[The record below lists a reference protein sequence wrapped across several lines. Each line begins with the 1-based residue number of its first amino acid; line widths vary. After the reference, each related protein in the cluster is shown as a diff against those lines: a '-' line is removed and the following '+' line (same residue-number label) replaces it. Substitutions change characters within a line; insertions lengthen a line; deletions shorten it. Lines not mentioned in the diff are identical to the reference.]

1 MATLHLHRFNFEY
14 KFSYGIEEKHL
25 KNKDNTM
32 KKLLATVLISTL
44 AFMGCKSTNE
54 KENFA
59 EKIELAHQ
67 KEQFLSN
74 EAIQFNIKLEF
85 GGKERLNAKMTVL
98 TNSSKGV
105 LEFKNKSK
113 IIFNQDKVFYSSNI
127 PNKESVRFDA
137 YTWEYFFLF
146 PFKLSDQGTKWNTYD
161 NKEDNHNDYITQK
174 LTFESGTGD
183 APDDWYV
190 VYANKSNNLIE
201 KAAYIVTVKGN
212 KEEAEK
218 NPHAIQYLEY
228 KDVDG
233 VPIATKWLFWEWKE
247 GEGLTKEI
255 GNATLSNIRFI
266 SVDKDTF
273 TPDLDFKTK

>member
-1 MATLHLHRFNFEY
+1 
-14 KFSYGIEEKHL
+14 
-25 KNKDNTM
+25 M

-44 AFMGCKSTNE
+44 AFIGCKSTNE
-54 KENFA
+54 KEDFA

-67 KEQFLSN
+67 KQQFLSN

-85 GGKERLNAKMTVL
+85 GGKEKLNAKMTVL

-105 LEFKNKSK
+105 LEFKNGAK
-113 IIFNQDKVFYSSNI
+113 IIFNQNKVFYSSNI
-127 PNKESVRFDA
+127 PNEESVRFDA
-137 YTWEYFFLF
+137 FTWEYFFLF
-146 PFKLSDQGTKWNTYD
+146 PFKLSDPGTKWNPYENNESD
-161 NKEDNHNDYITQK
+161 NKNYITQK

-212 KEEAEK
+212 KEQAEQ
-218 NPHAIQYLEY
+218 NPHAIQYLDY
-228 KDVDG
+228 KDING

-247 GEGLTKEI
+247 GQGLTKEI
-255 GNATLSNIRFI
+255 GNAALSDIQFI
-266 SVDKDTF
+266 SVDKNTF
-273 TPDLDFKTK
+273 TPGADFKTK

>member
-1 MATLHLHRFNFEY
+1 
-14 KFSYGIEEKHL
+14 
-25 KNKDNTM
+25 M
-32 KKLLATVLISTL
+32 KKLLATAILSTL
-44 AFMGCKSTNE
+44 AFMGCKSTTE
-54 KENFA
+54 KQDFTD
-59 EKIELAHQ
+59 KIEFAHHKQ
-67 KEQFLSN
+67 QFLSK

-85 GGKERLNAKMTVL
+85 GGKERLNAKMIVL

-113 IIFNQDKVFYSSNI
+113 IIFDQDKVFYSAAI
-127 PNKESVRFDA
+127 PNEESVRFDA
-137 YTWEYFFLF
+137 FTWEYFFLF
-146 PFKLSDQGTKWNTYD
+146 PFKLSDRGTKWNPYE
-161 NKEDNHNDYITQK
+161 NKEIDHNDYLTQK

-190 VYANKSNNLIE
+190 VYAKKSDNLIE

-228 KDVDG
+228 EEVDG
-233 VPIATKWLFWEWKE
+233 VPIATKWLFWEWKKE
-247 GEGLTKEI
+247 EGLTKEI
-255 GNATLSNIRFI
+255 GKATLSDIQFV

-273 TPDLDFKTK
+273 RPGANFKTK

>member
-1 MATLHLHRFNFEY
+1 
-14 KFSYGIEEKHL
+14 
-25 KNKDNTM
+25 M
-32 KKLLATVLISTL
+32 KKLLATTLLSTL
-44 AFMGCKSTNE
+44 TFMGCKSTPE
-54 KENFA
+54 KENFK

-67 KEQFLSN
+67 KQQFLSK

-85 GGKERLNAKMTVL
+85 GEKERLNVKMTVL

-113 IIFNQDKVFYSSNI
+113 IIFDQDKVFYSAAI
-127 PNKESVRFDA
+127 PNEESVRFDA
-137 YTWEYFFLF
+137 FTWQYFFLF
-146 PFKLSDQGTKWNTYD
+146 PYKLSDLGTIWNPYD
-161 NKEDNHNDYITQK
+161 NKESDHNDYLTQK

-190 VYANKSNNLIE
+190 VYAKKSDDLIE
-201 KAAYIVTVKGN
+201 KAAYIVTVKGS

-228 KDVDG
+228 KEVEG
-233 VPIATKWLFWEWKE
+233 IPIATKWLFWEWKK
-247 GEGLTKEI
+247 GEGLTKEL
-255 GNATLSNIRFI
+255 GKATLSNIQFV

-273 TPDLDFKTK
+273 RPEADSKTK